1 MSLAA
6 PAVAIAHPPPVATM
20 GHTAPLLPTP
30 PSILGNP
37 PIPTSVTPTLPVSMA
52 SSPAVITPTMAA
64 TALAAGSVPVPVG
77 LVSTYYALTNGI
89 LMLS

>member
-6 PAVAIAHPPPVATM
+6 PAVAVANPVPLV

-37 PIPTSVTPTLPVSMA
+37 PVQSAI
-52 SSPAVITPTMAA
+52 PAVSAATGITPTMAA

-77 LVSTYYALTNGI
+77 LVSHSSIHTSSTKTGRN
-89 LMLS
+89 S